1 MSTNL
6 ADIGRERV
14 LAEAVEAF
22 YERVLADGRLAGY
35 FDGIDI
41 DRLKQQQV
49 GAFSAALGGPGSR
62 HQVPAGQ
69 VHQVR
74 GIDPSEF
81 DLVVCYLAD
90 ALREAG
96 VPDQTITEILFTLA
110 PLARDIVS
118 ITAPAPAAAASG
130 AQAA

>member
-1 MSTNL
+1 MSTTL
-6 ADIGRERV
+6 ASIGRERV
-14 LAEAVEAF
+14 LTEAVEAF
-22 YERVLADGRLAGY
+22 YDLVLADGRLAGY
-35 FDGIDI
+35 FDGVDI
-41 DRLKQQQV
+41 TRLKQEQV
-49 GAFSAALGGPGSR
+49 GAFSAALDGPGSR
-62 HQVPAGQ
+62 APRSAEQ

-96 VPDQTITEILFTLA
+96 VPDRTINEVLFTLA

-118 ITAPAPAAAASG
+118 VTAPAPVPNGARAA
-130 AQAA
+130 